1 MNKTVLVID
10 LLAESA
16 AFGRMGVANMVKYIP
31 DHEVLLWSPH
41 TENRVDYGYG
51 RVVEKISHSD
61 LVIITGSKCSLTKY
75 QDWMGQLEQ
84 MVRNFTI
91 PIIGICF
98 GHQIVCGGYNQRLEK
113 GAKKTAIEA
122 VTLEGVTKYALFTH
136 EDHIEINEDF
146 PGTIDIIARSEEG
159 KIIAVK
165 DQERRIISV
174 QFHPEAD
181 EDLVAYAVECGE
193 MTAEEAA
200 CFEFEQP
207 MWNFGDLLLAIGYI
221 S

>member
-1 MNKTVLVID
+1 MKKTVLVID
-10 LLAESA
+10 LLAESS
-16 AFGRMGVANMVKYIP
+16 AFGRMGVTNMVKYIP

-51 RVVEKISHSD
+51 RVVENICDSD
-61 LVIITGSKCSLTKY
+61 LVIITGSKCSITNH
-75 QDWMGQLEQ
+75 QDWMGQLDQ
-84 MVRNFTI
+84 MVRNSTI

-98 GHQIVCGGYNQRLEK
+98 GHQIVCEGYDQRLKK
-113 GAKKTAIEA
+113 GVKKTIVEP

-136 EDHIEINEDF
+136 EDHVDVDEELNE
-146 PGTIDIIARSEEG
+146 TIDILAMSDEG
-159 KIIAVK
+159 KIIALK
-165 DQERRIISV
+165 DQERGIISV

-181 EDLVAYAVECGE
+181 AELVAHAVESGE

-200 CFEFEQP
+200 CFEFKQP
-207 MWNFGDLLLAIGYI
+207 MWNFGDLLLAIGYL